1 MRKLLLWLIAN
12 ASGIVWAGSP
22 ITVTPLPASEYADT
36 EATTNCPFSLADPDV
51 RHLRLVLDLVASP
64 SNNVEVAFGCDAN
77 GDGAL
82 ALEEIAFAV
91 GWDAGRWIMR
101 EGLAI
106 ASAVPLQWTASAAS
120 ETSVKQLRF
129 SLDWNATRARGITAT
144 ENGRSLAWELP
155 EPLPTWL
162 HDPTWNT
169 MRLAVRGAEEP
180 DGVLWAEAK
189 VDGTTLMI
197 R

>member
-1 MRKLLLWLIAN
+1 MRKLLLLLIAN
-12 ASGIVWAGSP
+12 TSGIVWAGSP

-36 EATTNCPFSLADPDV
+36 EVTTNCPFSLADPDV
-51 RHLRLVLDLVASP
+51 RHLRLQLNLVATS
-64 SNNVEVAFGCDAN
+64 SNNVEVAFGRDVN

-82 ALEEIAFAV
+82 TLEEIAFAV

-106 ASAVPLQWTASAAS
+106 ASVVPRQWTASAAS

-129 SLDWNATRARGITAT
+129 SLDWNATRAQGITAT
-144 ENGRSLAWELP
+144 ENGRSLAWALP

-169 MRLAVRGAEEP
+169 MRLAVRGAEAPNET
-180 DGVLWAEAK
+180 LWAKAQVE
-189 VDGTTLMI
+189 GTTLMI